1 MGDFNKKFQP
11 HCQLLGG
18 ICSSEYRRDRYFYIA
33 FNNVTNFIKGLR
45 NVKILKVFF
54 SELDFE
60 PSLTFKKKVS
70 AMPVLI
76 LKCRV
81 TTLKQVKVAS
91 TTK

>member
-1 MGDFNKKFQP
+1 MLKSLKF
-11 HCQLLGG
+11 
-18 ICSSEYRRDRYFYIA
+18 
-33 FNNVTNFIKGLR
+33 
-45 NVKILKVFF
+45 FF

-91 TTK
+91 TAK

>member
-1 MGDFNKKFQP
+1 M
-11 HCQLLGG
+11 GG
-18 ICSSEYRRDRYFYIA
+18 ICSPEYRRDRYFYIA

-54 SELDFE
+54 FFSELHFE

-70 AMPVLI
+70 AMPLLI

-91 TTK
+91 TAK